1 VLTLLGGWL
10 VAFGFTQAF
19 ELPVYLR
26 ASGSLRV
33 GFFASAI
40 THPVVWFVFPLLLA
54 HGVGYWAMV
63 GFAEL
68 FAVVTEALWLA
79 SNGVHRAL
87 LWSFLANA
95 TSATCGVLLR
105 ATFGVP

>member
-1 VLTLLGGWL
+1 
-10 VAFGFTQAF
+10 
-19 ELPVYLR
+19 
-26 ASGSLRV
+26 
-33 GFFASAI
+33 
-40 THPVVWFVFPLLLA
+40 
-54 HGVGYWAMV
+54 MV